1 MDVARERI
9 SRIFELREML
19 LSFQAGFNLVN
30 TAVVCFQRVDIGSDS
45 DLLSMTFH
53 LHLKRIS
60 KPKHTRLKFN
70 LEKRKD
76 PSVL

>member
-1 MDVARERI
+1 MTRERI